1 MSRHPT
7 GVSDI
12 KTIFILRQVV
22 FLWLVVVWLTGCD
35 FYQDE
40 YGNRKLLPAPPPTI
54 VPYKLSGF
62 PYGIKRGDELQIV
75 AGETS
80 TFCRL
85 MGVRAPNQDDACFDE
100 STQFL
105 NSLVAGQVVHGTVV
119 GHDAQMRASFRG
131 YVGDLDLN
139 LEMILHG
146 YARYDETEF
155 PGSEAFR
162 EAESQARR
170 AGRGMWQS
178 TPGRSSRLN
187 SNDGRPAT
195 SQKME
200 QDQS

>member
-1 MSRHPT
+1 MPRNQT
-7 GVSDI
+7 GVSDF

-22 FLWLVVVWLTGCD
+22 FLWLVVFWLTGCD

-40 YGNRKLLPAPPPTI
+40 YGNRKLLPAPPPTT

-62 PYGIKRGDELQIV
+62 PYGIKQGDELQIV
-75 AGETS
+75 SGETS
-80 TFCRL
+80 TLCRL
-85 MGVRAPNQDDACFDE
+85 MGVRAPNQDAAFFEE

-105 NSLVAGQVVHGTVV
+105 NSLVEGQIVNGIVFR
-119 GHDAQMRASFRG
+119 HDAQMRASFRG

-162 EAESQARR
+162 EAEAQARR

-178 TPGRSSRLN
+178 APGRSSRLKL
-187 SNDGRPAT
+187 NDGQPVT